1 MEASPPRST
10 PPLADAAQAETPR
23 SNAPAWVAFALPP
36 LASAAWLAWAALT
49 LGNAEAE
56 GGRAY
61 DMMLYG
67 IGGAGLTGIAAIAVL
82 IWAGLRGYVGRALL
96 ALLAGLLLAPLLLW
110 FGAGAVLSARR
121 KDFEQRQELVN
132 QLAETVRRGDAARIR
147 AAIDALPDRPGPARA
162 LCMLQGRRTYRL
174 VHWVWFDEH
183 ANGPQ
188 LSSAELLTA
197 AAAVVDGPAS
207 AQVKQTTLR
216 TALLGL
222 IEQNEPA
229 RFGAWAALWR
239 RTLAQPAAGPVLLA
253 AEPDAQGDC
262 SYGDPLDF
270 ALSRWLD
277 DGVRAWIDAGF
288 GFAEER
294 SQPLSALRAVRRPGT
309 LRALLAADPQFARM
323 LREDRDAGEEA
334 LSAQADSLSATLD
347 ASDRPQDAAELVE
360 ALHAAGARP
369 RTIGLATSC
378 ELFEAG
384 EKRRG
389 EPRDTPQRQAAAER
403 VRAVLCPHPGKPTKP
418 AKPAHAA
425 QPASA

>member
-1 MEASPPRST
+1 MDAPPPHPASPSAP
-10 PPLADAAQAETPR
+10 PR

-67 IGGAGLTGIAAIAVL
+67 IGGAGLTGVAAIAVL

-121 KDFEQRQELVN
+121 KDFEQRQEQVR
-132 QLAETVRRGDAARIR
+132 QLADTVRRGDAAHIR
-147 AAIDALPDRPGPARA
+147 AAIDALPDKPGPARA
-162 LCMLQGRRTYRL
+162 LCMLQGRRTYKL

-207 AQVKQTTLR
+207 IQVKQTTLR

-239 RTLAQPAAGPVLLA
+239 RTLTQPAAGPLLLA
-253 AEPDAQGDC
+253 ADPDAHGDC

-288 GFAEER
+288 GFAEGR
-294 SQPLSALRAVRRPGT
+294 SQPLSALRALRRPGS
-309 LRALLAADPQFARM
+309 LRALLAADPQFAQL

-347 ASDRPQDAAELVE
+347 ASERPEDAAELVE

-369 RTIGLATSC
+369 RTVGLATGC

-384 EKRRG
+384 EKRRDA
-389 EPRDTPQRQAAAER
+389 PRDTPQRQAAVER
-403 VRAVLCPHPGKPTKP
+403 IRAVLCPQPRKP

-425 QPASA
+425 RPAAA